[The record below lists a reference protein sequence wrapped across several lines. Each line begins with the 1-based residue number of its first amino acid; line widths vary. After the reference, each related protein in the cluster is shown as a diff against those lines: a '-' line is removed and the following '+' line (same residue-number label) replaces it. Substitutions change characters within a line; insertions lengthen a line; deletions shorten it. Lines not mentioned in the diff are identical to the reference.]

1 MQLDT
6 ARKPNDSLIK
16 ILYLIYALHIFS
28 AVSGLL
34 TPAFVVTAF
43 VTGWPSVIA
52 LILSYVWRGDAEGS
66 YLSTHFDWLIRT
78 FWYALMWFVIAALFI
93 FTIIGT
99 VIGLP
104 MLLIVGI
111 WVVYRLA
118 RGLFAL
124 NGRRIVA

>member
-52 LILSYVWRGDAEGS
+52 LILSYVWRGDAAGS

>member
-1 MQLDT
+1 MRLDT

-93 FTIIGT
+93 FTIIGS

>member
-93 FTIIGT
+93 FTIIGS